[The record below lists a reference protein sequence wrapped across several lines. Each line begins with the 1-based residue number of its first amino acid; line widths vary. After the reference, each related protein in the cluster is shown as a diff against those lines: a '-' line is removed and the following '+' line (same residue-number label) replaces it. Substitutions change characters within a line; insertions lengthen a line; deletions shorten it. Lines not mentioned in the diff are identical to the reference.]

1 MTDHHS
7 TESKS
12 QSVRTIIYA
21 AVAALSVGLGVT
33 TYFQNQPAEMAE
45 FEKVGEEFYPEFNN
59 PNEATS
65 LKVIVFNEDQ
75 ATIASFEVEQVDG
88 AWRIPSH
95 YNYPS
100 DASEQLAK
108 TASSIIGIKRGALI
122 SRREADHPEYGVAD
136 PASENDQILKG
147 RGDRITI
154 RKGDEILA
162 DFILGNEYPEKSGA
176 FYVRAPGEKETYV
189 AEFEVELT
197 TKFQDW
203 IDTDLLKIERDTV
216 TDIIVNKYTIAEI
229 TDEETGQTYKGP
241 TDVEEFDVTR
251 EKFGEPW
258 NLKDLKSDTEEVNN
272 DAVKSLVSALVD
284 TKIIGVRPKPE
295 GLTPELGVTPEAA
308 RNPLMI
314 ANIRGDLAERGYYLI
329 PQEENQLGI
338 IAQEGSFYAAT
349 NEGLVYEL
357 HFGKVFTGDLKEI
370 EIGTSKE
377 TNEPADSTKSEDQK
391 STDSAS
397 KDGSENKE
405 QSRYL
410 FVKVNFE
417 PNYLGAEPTEPQEP
431 SEPPPVDLNAPLKA
445 LRPGVS
451 EVDVQTNY
459 EIAKKAYEDE
469 LAQFKKDT
477 KEYEEKLKQGIEKA
491 NELNAR
497 LGAWYYVVPA
507 ENIEALRVTRASLVQ
522 PKGTDDKE
530 AENSGPPGG
539 GIPGLQG
546 IPGLPNTPP
555 GLKLP
560 K

>member
-1 MTDHHS
+1 MSDHHS

-21 AVAALSVGLGVT
+21 AVAALSVALGVT
-33 TYFQNQPAEMAE
+33 TYLQNQPAEMAE

-59 PNEATS
+59 PNDATS
-65 LKVIVFNEDQ
+65 LKVTVFNEDQ
-75 ATIASFEVEQVDG
+75 ATISSFEVEQVDG

-95 YNYPS
+95 NNYPA
-100 DASEQLAK
+100 DATEQLAK

-122 SRREADHPEYGVAD
+122 SRRESDHTEYGVAD
-136 PASENDQILKG
+136 PASDNDEILKG

-154 RKGDEILA
+154 RKADEILA
-162 DFILGNEYPEKSGA
+162 DFIIGNEYPEKPGA

-189 AEFEVELT
+189 AEFEVDLS

-216 TDIIVNKYTIAEI
+216 TDIIINKYTIAEI
-229 TDEETGQTYKGP
+229 TDKETGQTYKGP

-258 NLKDLKSDTEEVNN
+258 NLKDLKPETEEVNN
-272 DAVKSLVSALVD
+272 DAVKALVSALVD

-295 GLTPELGVTPEAA
+295 GLTPELSVTPEAA

-377 TNEPADSTKSEDQK
+377 EDQSSKTVKSEDEDETTEPQN
-391 STDSAS
+391 
-397 KDGSENKE
+397 DGDEKQ

-417 PNYLGAEPTEPQEP
+417 PSYLGAEPAEPQAPKEP
-431 SEPPPVDLNAPLKA
+431 AAFDPNAPLNA
-445 LRPGVS
+445 LRPGET
-451 EVDVQTNY
+451 EVDVQSNF

-469 LAQFKKDT
+469 LIQFEKDT
-477 KEYEEKLKQGIEKA
+477 KEFEEKLKQGIEKA
-491 NELNAR
+491 NELNKR

-507 ENIEALRVTRASLVQ
+507 ENVDALRVTRASLVQ

-530 AENSGPPGG
+530 SQNSGPPGG
-539 GIPGLQG
+539 AVPG
-546 IPGLPNTPP
+546 IPGLPSRPP
-555 GLKLP
+555 GLNLP
-560 K
+560 R